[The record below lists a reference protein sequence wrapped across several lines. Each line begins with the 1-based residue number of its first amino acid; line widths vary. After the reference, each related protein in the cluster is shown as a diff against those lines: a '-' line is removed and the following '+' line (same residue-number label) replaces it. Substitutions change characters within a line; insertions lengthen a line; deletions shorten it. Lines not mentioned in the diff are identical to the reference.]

1 MAKISTASKTSKVI
15 PFDFVIEHL
24 HTADPLVKQ
33 MFGCHS
39 IYLKD
44 KIVLAL
50 RRRDDFTQDNGVWIA
65 TTRDHHES
73 LRRVLPSLRTISL
86 FGVSE
91 SGWQNIPEEG
101 ERFEEE
107 VTTACDLI
115 LKGDPRI
122 GKIPK
127 AKKKKANSKR

>member
-1 MAKISTASKTSKVI
+1 MAKIPSASKTSKVI

-33 MFGCHS
+33 MFGCYS

-65 TTRDHHES
+65 TTREHHES

-86 FGVSE
+86 FGVSD
-91 SGWQNIPEEG
+91 SGWQIIPEEG
-101 ERFEEE
+101 DRFEEE
-107 VTTACDLI
+107 VTIACDLI

-127 AKKKKANSKR
+127 AKKKGTNSKR